1 MNENLETMLKSGG
14 LKLAAMQAKN
24 AEKDAK
30 LEALRAAQAKNDGEK
45 FLSLLP
51 VGVHEYAS
59 FDHRFIFVC
68 LPDAAQVAAE
78 YRVVTERREYQG
90 MSDLFISEIWL
101 KEHSVSGKVWSLWRY
116 VAVEGD
122 VVIAPAGNGED
133 YAELDVALA
142 RAVQLGDGRLSAE
155 LDAAQQR
162 ADFRDWEAV

>member
-1 MNENLETMLKSGG
+1 
-14 LKLAAMQAKN
+14 
-24 AEKDAK
+24 
-30 LEALRAAQAKNDGEK
+30 
-45 FLSLLP
+45 
-51 VGVHEYAS
+51 
-59 FDHRFIFVC
+59 
-68 LPDAAQVAAE
+68 
-78 YRVVTERREYQG
+78 